1 MRRAT
6 AILVALAV
14 VTAISAVAAAS
25 ASAELPEIGRCVLT
39 EGTPEGKKTVYHAKY
54 KNKRCTKESAGGNTG
69 KYEFL
74 SGPGPEGKEVE
85 TIAFMA
91 AVTLET
97 VKGHK
102 IACTNHISFGEL
114 TGPKTETWKM
124 SLRNCEDVNI
134 KKPCQSF
141 LPEKQV
147 NETGRIDS
155 QEMEA
160 TLGYISKAGPKPTVG
175 WNYKAKTGSDVFYF
189 ECGET
194 AGLGEK
200 VKIEGSFIGA
210 VKPVNKPVEE
220 MKGYYKAPGG
230 KQFPESFEG
239 GGPSTMSALFINGLE
254 MTTEQIGLEMP
265 KAEEIIFAEELEV
278 KA

>member
-1 MRRAT
+1 M
-6 AILVALAV
+6 LALAAV
-14 VTAISAVAAAS
+14 MAISAVASSAAM
-25 ASAELPEIGRCVLT
+25 AELPEIGRCVLT
-39 EGTPEGKKTVYHAKY
+39 ESTKEGKKTLYHAKY
-54 KNKRCTKESAGGNTG
+54 KNKHCTRESTGGNTG

-85 TIAFMA
+85 TIGFMA
-91 AVTLET
+91 PVILET

-114 TGPKTETWKM
+114 TGPKTETWKI
-124 SLRNCEDVNI
+124 SLRNCEDTNL

-141 LPEKQV
+141 LPEKQL
-147 NETGRIDS
+147 NETGRVDS
-155 QEMEA
+155 QELEA
-160 TLGYISKAGPKPTVG
+160 TLGYISKAGTKPAVG
-175 WNYKAKTGSDVFYF
+175 WDYKAKTGSEVFVF

-194 AGLGEK
+194 PGLGEK

-230 KQFPESFEG
+230 KQLPESFEG
-239 GGPSTMSALFINGLE
+239 GGPSTLSALFINGLE
-254 MTTEQIGLEMP
+254 TTTEQIGFEAP
-265 KAEEIIFAEELEV
+265 NPEEIEFAEELEI